1 MDWSAKWIWRTQS
14 GSKNQWVCFR
24 KKFTLQEAL
33 DRALVRIT
41 ADSRYQL
48 YINGEQVAMGPARGW
63 PFEQSYD
70 VLEAGG
76 YLHPGENVI
85 AVSVNFYGESTSQ
98 YVHGRGGLLFQME
111 GYLKGEERLRLGS
124 DGTWKWTVHEAY
136 TGGLCRINVAQPWME
151 VYDAARFPADWTGAA
166 FPDDLWTRAEV
177 VGEVGCEP
185 WISLQERKVP
195 LFARK
200 ERYAWNILKYEEVE
214 STGCHACV
222 NVRDNFFPGSSDS
235 TDKGFLGYL
244 ATCIEAPCDMRG
256 QISLVCRKSPAT
268 PERMKLNGEEI
279 LFTEEEDKK
288 DVILREGSN
297 FLLIDISGY
306 HQRFNMN
313 YYFEFP
319 YPLSFQA
326 PCRGKEDSREKSGFV
341 TVGPFQAGN
350 ILNIAA
356 IDKPLDFENPDYQ
369 AVWEVEDVNGLQKFA
384 EVLQAVM
391 GDHCITK
398 NPHMLTMTD
407 RVLKKLPIP
416 GDMRYMVLQ
425 SPQPFVLEASEQEVR
440 ITIDFGEELSGLFGF
455 DLDAPEGVII
465 DADFAECYNQQQ
477 FEFSKDMNSGFRY
490 YTRKGRQRYES
501 HLRRGFRYALLTF
514 RNLTADTAVYGIQ
527 TTELSYPELK
537 RGSFTCSDWELNQIW
552 QISRR
557 SVELCMEDTFVDCPA
572 FEQACWIGDARIEA
586 LVSYYTHGAY
596 ELTKNSIGM
605 VGGSLRQSELPDA
618 QVPTGCS
625 TMITAWLLLWLLSC
639 KEYYEYTGDM
649 NGLDAVYDDMLL
661 TIRRLDRHMNEDGL
675 LEIDGWNMLDWA
687 GMDTPV
693 SGVVTHQNALLVKVL
708 RETGD
713 IARIRKDD
721 KTWGLLSRKA
731 ERIRQAMNRILWEDD
746 RQAFID
752 CIHRDK
758 SRSGVVSIQTNIMAY
773 LCGCVEEERGRI
785 LAGYITDPPADFV
798 QIGSPFMAF
807 FYYEALERTGAY
819 KTLIRSIKDRWGEML
834 RYGATTCWETFPGF
848 ETDRLTRSHCH
859 GWSSAPGFFL
869 PRTILGV
876 KPLKPGFRK
885 IMIAPETCGLTWA
898 RGEVPTP
905 FGSIHVEWE
914 IRDGKLHLDADVPE
928 EITYE
933 IQLPEI

>member
-1 MDWSAKWIWRTQS
+1 MVLQGNFVLQLHPLQGLLGVQTAQGGDKAVAQGDGSHGGEVPAVGGDQHLGGFQRDGGGERVGQSDDLAARPVEVGYDVIGGAGVPGIGDDQQAVLRTDITERS
-14 GSKNQWVCFR
+14 GQV
-24 KKFTLQEAL
+24 AGGG
-33 DRALVRIT
+33 
-41 ADSRYQL
+41 
-48 YINGEQVAMGPARGW
+48 GEQMDVVTHLLEHEGQIVGRGI
-63 PFEQSYD
+63 
-70 VLEAGG
+70 GG
-76 YLHPGENVI
+76 THPGDI
-85 AVSVNFYGESTSQ
+85 DGP
-98 YVHGRGGLLFQME
+98 GLMQDLL
-111 GYLKGEERLRLGS
+111 GAGKGIPQLG
-124 DGTWKWTVHEAY
+124 
-136 TGGLCRINVAQPWME
+136 
-151 VYDAARFPADWTGAA
+151 
-166 FPDDLWTRAEV
+166 
-177 VGEVGCEP
+177 
-185 WISLQERKVP
+185 
-195 LFARK
+195 
-200 ERYAWNILKYEEVE
+200 
-214 STGCHACV
+214 
-222 NVRDNFFPGSSDS
+222 RDNFFPGSSDS

-713 IARIRKDD
+713 IARIR
-721 KTWGLLSRKA
+721 
-731 ERIRQAMNRILWEDD
+731 EENR
-746 RQAFID
+746 R
-752 CIHRDK
+752 
-758 SRSGVVSIQTNIMAY
+758 
-773 LCGCVEEERGRI
+773 
-785 LAGYITDPPADFV
+785 P
-798 QIGSPFMAF
+798 
-807 FYYEALERTGAY
+807 
-819 KTLIRSIKDRWGEML
+819 
-834 RYGATTCWETFPGF
+834 
-848 ETDRLTRSHCH
+848 
-859 GWSSAPGFFL
+859 
-869 PRTILGV
+869 
-876 KPLKPGFRK
+876 
-885 IMIAPETCGLTWA
+885 
-898 RGEVPTP
+898 
-905 FGSIHVEWE
+905 
-914 IRDGKLHLDADVPE
+914 
-928 EITYE
+928 
-933 IQLPEI
+933 